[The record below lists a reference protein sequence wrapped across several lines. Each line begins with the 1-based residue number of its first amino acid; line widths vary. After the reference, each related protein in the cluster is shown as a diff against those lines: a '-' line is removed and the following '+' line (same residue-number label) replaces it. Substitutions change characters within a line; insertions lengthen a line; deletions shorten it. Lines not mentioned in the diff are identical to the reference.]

1 MSSNFNYINN
11 GENCSSR
18 GNCTISPEAASLH
31 ELIMYHIIH
40 ACHYINMLEKFNL
53 VNYKITHEIIDII
66 ASLIYINEYSDT
78 QLYDIALKSYYIFIN
93 SKNRY
98 VAECLENN
106 LVPEHI
112 PDLVTFDNNF
122 SQSEAILYGDLLTRH
137 LNSSVSS
144 ENRKFIQI
152 LYIVLKSVCQNI
164 SNLFD
169 MNVKLNSEI
178 RFVISSLS
186 VLNVIYDDKTLLV
199 KLLSSLADL
208 DSKLSLKISDT
219 LLCKFGN
226 ISDVTVS
233 HSTRRGK
240 CILVSG
246 SNFSELYEILKITKD
261 LNIDIYTHSN
271 LLLSHCLDA
280 FKEFPHLIGHYGN
293 NTENCIVDYGTFPGA
308 ILLTKNSKNNT
319 EYLYRGRIFS
329 NDYVTPIGVI
339 KIENNNYEPLIESAN
354 KSVGFKKGRQ
364 KPDTFL
370 GFDESDLD
378 KLIEKLYA
386 RFESNKLSRLFII
399 GMNSFSEVQKEYFDV
414 FFSNIKQDEFVISF
428 YYKSEKNNVVTLD
441 IANYVPLANY
451 VLSKILADKKYIS
464 RIHFLFPTC
473 DISSV
478 SAIISL
484 KNFGAGNFYMTTCS
498 SQIINPVVFDLLRVQ
513 YSINL
518 LTNPVDNLKN
528 IRKNTSQF

>member
-1 MSSNFNYINN
+1 MNNKFNYINN

-31 ELIMYHIIH
+31 ELIMYLIIH
-40 ACHYINMLEKFNL
+40 GCHYINKLEKFNL
-53 VNYKITHEIIDII
+53 VNYKITDEIIDIV

-78 QLYDIALKSYYIFIN
+78 QLYNIALKSYYIFTN
-93 SKNRY
+93 SKARY
-98 VAECLENN
+98 VAECADNN
-106 LVPEHI
+106 LVAEHI
-112 PDLVTFDNNF
+112 PDLVSFDDNF
-122 SQSEAILYGDLLTRH
+122 SQPKAIKYGDLLARY
-137 LNSSVSS
+137 LNASVLS

-169 MNVKLNSEI
+169 MDVELNSEI

-186 VLNVIYDDKTLLV
+186 ELNVIYNDKALLID
-199 KLLSSLADL
+199 LLSSLADL
-208 DSKLSLKISDT
+208 DSKLKLKISDT
-219 LLCKFGN
+219 LLRRFGN
-226 ISDVTVS
+226 ISEATVS

-261 LNIDIYTHSN
+261 SNIDIYTHSN

-293 NTENCIVDYGTFPGA
+293 NTENCIVDYGTFPGS

-319 EYLYRGRIFS
+319 EFLYRGRIFS
-329 NDYVTPIGVI
+329 NDYVTPIGVT
-339 KIENNNYEPLIESAN
+339 KIENNNYKPLIESASM
-354 KSVGFKKGRQ
+354 SVGFKKGRQ
-364 KPDTFL
+364 KPDSLL
-370 GFDESDLD
+370 GFNELHLN
-378 KLIEKLYA
+378 KLVEKLYA
-386 RFESNKLSRLFII
+386 RFEANKLSRLFII

-414 FFSNIKQDEFVISF
+414 FLSNIKQDEFVISF
-428 YYKSEKNNVVTLD
+428 YYKSEKSNIVTLD

-451 VLSKILADKKYIS
+451 VLSKILADKKFIS
-464 RIHFLFPTC
+464 RIYFLFPTC
-473 DISSV
+473 DVSSV

-498 SQIINPVVFDLLRVQ
+498 SQIINPAVFDIFRVQ
-513 YSINL
+513 YGINL
-518 LTNPVDNLKN
+518 LTNPAENLKN